1 MQQTNTAYE
10 IESLVNYA
18 KRKGLIPTQPEPVS
32 KLEGIFL
39 RNNLMALLKVDTPYE
54 GDLTNRE
61 RDLHEILN
69 HLLDDAVSRGII
81 ENSVTE
87 KDLFDTKIMGLLTP
101 APSHVIKTFKELISA
116 KGTEAATDYFYTL
129 NQDVNY
135 IRMDRIRKNRHWTVD
150 TEYGEIEI
158 TINLSKPEKDP
169 LELKKAINAP
179 ATDYPKCVLCIENTG
194 FQGNAK
200 RPARQNHRL
209 IPVELCHEN
218 WYFQYSPYVYYNEH
232 CILIYE
238 KHKPMHICRQT
249 FERLFEFL
257 DQFPHYFIGSNTD
270 LPIVGGSILEH
281 EHYQGGRY
289 CMPMVKAKIE
299 REYDVGVSQVKA
311 GILHWP
317 LSCIRMHSKDKKSLV
332 DLSEKILKHWRSY
345 SDSEAE
351 IFHETRENGKIVPHN
366 TITPIT
372 RINSDGEYEIDVV
385 LRNNRTTEEFP
396 RGLFHP
402 HPELHHIKKENIGLI
417 EVMGLAILPGR
428 LEDEIEQITRYL
440 MGDAKME
447 QLDTLDESHPLYKH
461 KKWIKEMKDL
471 PISGTRK
478 EVMEKIRNEIGKRF
492 TRVLEDAGVYKNT
505 SKGKEAFH
513 KFMVSCGF
521 NIK

>member
-1 MQQTNTAYE
+1 
-10 IESLVNYA
+10 
-18 KRKGLIPTQPEPVS
+18 
-32 KLEGIFL
+32 
-39 RNNLMALLKVDTPYE
+39 
-54 GDLTNRE
+54 
-61 RDLHEILN
+61 
-69 HLLDDAVSRGII
+69 
-81 ENSVTE
+81 
-87 KDLFDTKIMGLLTP
+87 
-101 APSHVIKTFKELISA
+101 
-116 KGTEAATDYFYTL
+116 
-129 NQDVNY
+129 
-135 IRMDRIRKNRHWTVD
+135 
-150 TEYGEIEI
+150 
-158 TINLSKPEKDP
+158 
-169 LELKKAINAP
+169 
-179 ATDYPKCVLCIENTG
+179 
-194 FQGNAK
+194 
-200 RPARQNHRL
+200 
-209 IPVELCHEN
+209 
-218 WYFQYSPYVYYNEH
+218 
-232 CILIYE
+232 
-238 KHKPMHICRQT
+238 
-249 FERLFEFL
+249 
-257 DQFPHYFIGSNTD
+257 
-270 LPIVGGSILEH
+270 
-281 EHYQGGRY
+281 
-289 CMPMVKAKIE
+289 
-299 REYDVGVSQVKA
+299 
-311 GILHWP
+311 
-317 LSCIRMHSKDKKSLV
+317 MHSKDKKSLV

-428 LEDEIEQITRYL
+428 LESEIEQITRYL

>member
-1 MQQTNTAYE
+1 MQQINTAYE
-10 IESLVNYA
+10 IERLVNYA
-18 KRKGLIPTQPEPVS
+18 RRKGLIRTQLEPVS
-32 KLEGIFL
+32 KLESIYL

-54 GDLTNRE
+54 GDLPNLE
-61 RDLHEILN
+61 PNLHEILN
-69 HLLDDAVSRGII
+69 RLLEDATNRGII
-81 ENSVTE
+81 EDSVTE

-101 APSHVIKTFKELISA
+101 APSQVIQTFKELIET
-116 KGTEAATDYFYTL
+116 KGTKAATNYFYTL

-135 IRMDRIRKNRHWTVD
+135 IRMDRIRKNRHWTVETD
-150 TEYGEIEI
+150 YGEIEI

-169 LELKKAINAP
+169 LELKKALNTP
-179 ATDYPKCVLCIENTG
+179 ATSYPKCVLCIENMG

-200 RPARQNHRL
+200 KPARQNHRL

-218 WYFQYSPYVYYNEH
+218 WYLQYSPYVYYNEH

-238 KHKPMHICRQT
+238 THKPMHICRQT
-249 FERLFEFL
+249 FERLFQFL

-289 CMPMVKAKIE
+289 CMPMVKAKVE
-299 REYDVGVSQVKA
+299 REYDVGVPGVKG

-317 LSCIRMHSKDKKSLV
+317 LSCIRICSRDKKSLV
-332 DLSEKILKHWRSY
+332 DLSEKILTQWRSY
-345 SDSEAE
+345 SDIEAE
-351 IFHETRENGKIVPHN
+351 IYHETSENGKIVPHN
-366 TITPIT
+366 TVTPIT

-385 LRNNRTTEEFP
+385 LRNNRTTADFP

-428 LEDEIEQITRYL
+428 LESEIEQITQYL
-440 MGDAKME
+440 LGEREME
-447 QLDTLDESHPLYKH
+447 QLDTLDETHPLYKH
-461 KKWIKEMKDL
+461 QKWIREMKNI
-471 PISGTRK
+471 PISGTAK
-478 EVMEKIRNEIGKRF
+478 EVMEKIRIEIGKRF

-521 NIK
+521 KIK